1 MESPSYQHLNEC
13 GICINLLKNGESP
26 PLFTLFESGRKRGL
40 STDWYRRDK
49 PRFNAVLSFGL
60 FPSTSMLYPDD
71 FDDLKR
77 VTSEGQQKAFVM
89 ERAILAD
96 RSAAFRGPYT
106 GPTSRTVASALYV
119 GTTSR
124 WWWEPIRRQML
135 RYASVGESVINRNL
149 EGYGATDPALTARP
163 GVPAAA
169 VAAPAGAIAGP
180 GPGLGPGAAAAV
192 GVGAVGPGV
201 ADLEPHGAPAEYK
214 PIVTYISRQSSRR
227 RLTAESHLELVKAME
242 ERAKKLDFE
251 FLVIEAEKLSKE
263 EQIAIAAKTTVSYS
277 IKSDLVEMGGLDC
290 GC

>member
-1 MESPSYQHLNEC
+1 
-13 GICINLLKNGESP
+13 
-26 PLFTLFESGRKRGL
+26 
-40 STDWYRRDK
+40 
-49 PRFNAVLSFGL
+49 
-60 FPSTSMLYPDD
+60 MLYPDD

-77 VTSEGQQKAFVM
+77 VTSEGQQKAFMM

-135 RYASVGESVINRNL
+135 RYASVGEAVINRNL
-149 EGYGATDPALTARP
+149 EGYGATDPVLTARP

-180 GPGLGPGAAAAV
+180 GPGLGPAV
-192 GVGAVGPGV
+192 GAHVGPGV
-201 ADLEPHGAPAEYK
+201 GVGVTDLEPHGSPAGYK

-227 RLTAESHLELVKAME
+227 RLTAESHTELVKIME

-263 EQIAIAAKTTVSYS
+263 EQIAIAAKTTVSA
-277 IKSDLVEMGGLDC
+277 KSNHTSEIGHIAKLWCDRSCLVYTGMDLRT
-290 GC
+290 